1 MEKIVSL
8 DLPEKILTDRLELR
22 RLRYEDAE
30 EIFYTYASKPEA
42 TRFMSWPTHTSIEE
56 TRAFL
61 RYAIAAWIGG
71 LDYSYGIRLQETNR
85 LVGSFG
91 VTNENGKIQFG
102 YIYSPTQW
110 GNGYATEVCGK
121 MMGLLREQKNVY
133 RVGTYVD
140 LDNVA
145 SMKVLKKSG
154 LVEEA
159 RLPKWVRFP
168 NQENAPKDCAL
179 FVLPVN
185 DSANLFREQ
194 KL

>member
-1 MEKIVSL
+1 MEKMVSL

-42 TRFMSWPTHTSIEE
+42 TRFMSWSTHTSIEE

-61 RYAIAAWIGG
+61 RYAIAAWIEG

-85 LVGSFG
+85 FVGSFG
-91 VTNENGKIQFG
+91 VINENGKVQFG
-102 YIYSPTQW
+102 YIFSPTQW
-110 GNGYATEVCGK
+110 GNGYATEACAK
-121 MMGLLREQKNVY
+121 MMSLLRDQKNVY

-140 LDNVA
+140 LDNTA

-159 RLPKWVRFP
+159 RLQKWMRFP
-168 NQENAPKDCAL
+168 NQDSVPKDCAL
-179 FVLPVN
+179 FVLP
-185 DSANLFREQ
+185 
-194 KL
+194 